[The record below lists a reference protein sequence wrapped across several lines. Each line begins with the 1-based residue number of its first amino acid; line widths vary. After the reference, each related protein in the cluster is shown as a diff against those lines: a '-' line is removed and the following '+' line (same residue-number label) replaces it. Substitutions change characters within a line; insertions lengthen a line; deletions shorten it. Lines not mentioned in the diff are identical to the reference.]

1 VRPHTSTSQTPLERY
16 LAHLSLLRPPR
27 DLRDYFR
34 TPVRR
39 KVDKD
44 RTVSLHGNAPAGSE
58 QSNRS
63 A

>member
-1 VRPHTSTSQTPLERY
+1 MERY
-16 LAHLSLLRPPR
+16 LAHLSLLRPAPR

-58 QSNRS
+58 QGNRS